1 MPSTAWSNESRQ
13 GRQNLYSVQLN
24 LQVIYYRYLALGES
38 LKLTF
43 NLLGV
48 DLKKLY
54 NRKYFNPVLGNL
66 YSQFIL
72 HPSSMC

>member
-1 MPSTAWSNESRQ
+1 MPNTAWSNESRQ

-54 NRKYFNPVLGNL
+54 R
-66 YSQFIL
+66 
-72 HPSSMC
+72 